1 MLLLM
6 IEQGA
11 LNVAQ
16 DLQGEIEAIRL
27 RDRCQ
32 QRIQMVRDPDTEV
45 AQETELAEPFDR
57 TQAHQQRYP
66 AGIGS
71 LILQI

>member
-6 IEQGA
+6 IDQGA

-16 DLQGEIEAIRL
+16 DLQGEIEAFLL
-27 RDRCQ
+27 RNRCQ
-32 QRIQMVRDPDTEV
+32 QRLQMVRDPDTEV
-45 AQETELAEPFDR
+45 AQESELADPFDR

-66 AGIGS
+66 AGIGG